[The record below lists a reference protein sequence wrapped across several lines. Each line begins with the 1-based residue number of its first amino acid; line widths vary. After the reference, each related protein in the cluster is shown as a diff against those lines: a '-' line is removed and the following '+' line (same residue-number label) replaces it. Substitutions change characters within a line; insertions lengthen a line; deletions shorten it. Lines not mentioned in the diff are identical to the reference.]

1 MSGAEAM
8 PTAKALR
15 LPPTNRTSSLADHY
29 RLARGIRSFE
39 QLLLEQFALGRV
51 AGTTHT
57 CIGQEIAAVAVTAA
71 LDRARDC
78 VFSNHRG
85 HGHFLAYCG
94 EVFALLA
101 EIFGRPDGVCGGR
114 GGSQHLQLRNFYS
127 NGVLGG
133 TVGNAVGVA
142 LAEKKR
148 TSGAVTC
155 AWLGDGAFG
164 EGIVYEAMNL
174 ASLWKLPIV
183 FVIEANGIAQTTP
196 SELQIAGSIAARC
209 VAFDIPVEQVSGTEF
224 SGALAAATRAVDA
237 ARAEWRPHALVSHA
251 IRLGPHSKGDDTR
264 PPAVLRAAWAN
275 DPLANLRRQ
284 AGVAADAIDREV
296 ATLMKNTLAA
306 ALETAPA

>member
-1 MSGAEAM
+1 MSA
-8 PTAKALR
+8 AKDLR
-15 LPPTNRTSSLADHY
+15 LAMTDRGSCLADHY

-39 QLLLEQFALGRV
+39 QLLLDQFARGRV

-57 CIGQEIAAVAVTAA
+57 CIGQEIAAVAVNAA

-94 EVFALLA
+94 EVFLLLA
-101 EIFGRPDGVCGGR
+101 EIFGRLDGVCGGR

-148 TSGAVTC
+148 ASGAVTC

-174 ASLWKLPIV
+174 ASLWKLPMV
-183 FVIEANGIAQTTP
+183 FVVEANGIAQTTP
-196 SELQIAGSIAARC
+196 TALQLAGSIAARC
-209 VAFDIPVEQVSGTEF
+209 AAFDIPVEEVSGTELAP
-224 SGALAAATRAVDA
+224 ALAAAAKTVDA
-237 ARAEWRPHALVSHA
+237 ARAEGRPHALVSHA
-251 IRLGPHSKGDDTR
+251 MRLGPHSKGDDTR
-264 PPAVLRAAWAN
+264 PPAMLQAAWAD
-275 DPLANLRRQ
+275 DPLAALRRQ
-284 AGVAADAIDREV
+284 VGAAADAIDREV
-296 ATLMKNTLAA
+296 ATLIGETLAA
-306 ALETAPA
+306 ALADKAPA